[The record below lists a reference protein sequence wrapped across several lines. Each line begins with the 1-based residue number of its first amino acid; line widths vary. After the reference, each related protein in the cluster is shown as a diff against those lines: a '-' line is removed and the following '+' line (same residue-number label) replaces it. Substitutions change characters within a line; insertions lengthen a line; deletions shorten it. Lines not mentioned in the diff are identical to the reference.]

1 MGKLSDEHYT
11 PKWIFDKLEIE
22 FDLDVSAPEGG
33 VPWIPAK
40 NHYTEAQNGLEM
52 PWFGNVWMNPPY
64 SKVTPWVDKFL
75 ENNNGIC
82 LLVVSRSKWFKKL
95 WLAADGILPS
105 PPDLKFERP
114 DGIKPAGIS
123 YQTFMF
129 ALGKENA
136 EALKKLEG
144 RVR

>member
-11 PKWIFDKLEIE
+11 PKWIFDKLDVV

-75 ENNNGIC
+75 ENKNGIC

-114 DGIKPAGIS
+114 DGIKPVGIS

-129 ALGKENA
+129 ALGKNNV
-136 EALKKLEG
+136 EALKRLEG
-144 RVR
+144 KVR